1 MPGETGD
8 MKIIESDVLIIG
20 SGGAALRAA
29 IEAKETFPE
38 GRITLLTKG
47 EMGKCGVT
55 AIACSDRMA
64 FHATLPYTEPGGPD
78 NWKHHAR
85 DIYQIGGFVS
95 DGDLAAVLARESADA
110 FKFLDG
116 LGVPFAKTGEGKAD
130 QFITDGSEYARA
142 CYTGP
147 RTANHIEE
155 ALVRRVSS
163 LDIRAVENCMAC
175 DLLLGEGR
183 VIGAIGV
190 DTREGSEPLTGGV
203 MIFLSPAVILA
214 TGGAG
219 EIFAVHVYPPGMTGD
234 GYAMAYRAGAELVN
248 MEFIQIGPASVKT
261 QLNCSGSFMR
271 ANPRFVNERGEEF
284 LPRYFPP
291 DTSLSVI
298 HNLCFEK
305 GFTWP
310 VSREKKT
317 HRIDVAVSKETA
329 QGRKVFLDYSR
340 NPSGFLFRDLE
351 ARWQNRYKRETK
363 GDGQGEERNR
373 SPLARLKEINPE
385 SVEWLKE
392 NGVNLEAGAPLEIAE
407 AGQHFQGGVKIREK
421 GNSTLRGL
429 YAAGECAGGQHGAN
443 RPGGNALLDGQV
455 FGKISG
461 HAAALE
467 AKENRETRKLSKQ
480 VIEPILKR
488 LEDLKHGE
496 RPAAEVRE
504 EIKAMVS
511 RCASV
516 VRTEKE
522 LTEGLAKLERIKGE
536 GIFPDPRGV
545 AFTLET
551 ENLMIVAEMV
561 MRAALLRK
569 ESRGPHLFF
578 PRFEDHQPMDTK
590 DPEWRRYIVIRKE
603 EGRMILD
610 ACPPV
615 GLPF

>member
-1 MPGETGD
+1 MD
-8 MKIIESDVLIIG
+8 WVESDVLIIG

-29 IEAKETFPE
+29 VEAKETFSE
-38 GRITLLTKG
+38 GRVTILTKG

-55 AIACSDRMA
+55 AISCSDRMA

-78 NWKHHAR
+78 NWKPHAQ

-95 DGDLAAVLARESADA
+95 DADLAAVLARNSGDA
-110 FKFLDG
+110 FAYLDR
-116 LGVPFAKTGEGKAD
+116 LGVPFAKTREGKAD
-130 QFITDGSEYARA
+130 QFITDGSEYPRA

-155 ALVRRVSS
+155 ALARRVSS
-163 LDIRAVENCMAC
+163 MDIQVVEHCMAC
-175 DLLLGEGR
+175 DLLVEEER

-190 DTREGSEPLTGGV
+190 DTREESNPSPGRV
-203 MIFLSPAVILA
+203 KIFLSKAVILA

-234 GYAMAYRAGAELVN
+234 GYAMAHRAGAELVN

-271 ANPRFVNERGEEF
+271 ANPRFVNDQGEEF

-291 DTSLSVI
+291 DTPFSVI

-305 GFTWP
+305 GSTWP

-317 HRIDVAVSKETA
+317 HRIDVAISKETA
-329 QGRKVFLDYSR
+329 QGRKVFLDYSQ
-340 NPSGFLFRDLE
+340 NPSGFRFQDLE
-351 ARWQNRYKRETK
+351 NRWQERYKRETK
-363 GDGQGEERNR
+363 GDRKEVERNQ

-385 SVEWLKE
+385 SVEWLLE
-392 NGVNLEAGAPLEIAE
+392 NGINLDRGELLEIAE

-421 GNSTLRGL
+421 GNTTLQGL
-429 YAAGECAGGQHGAN
+429 FAAGECAGGQHGAN

-455 FGKISG
+455 FGKITG
-461 HAAALE
+461 QAAALE
-467 AKENRETRKLSKQ
+467 ARENPGLRKPSKR
-480 VIEPILKR
+480 VIEPVLRR
-488 LEDLKHGE
+488 LEDFKKGKL
-496 RPAAEVRE
+496 PAVEARE
-504 EIKAMVS
+504 EIKRIVS

-516 VRTEKE
+516 VRTERE
-522 LTEGLAKLERIKGE
+522 LTEGLNELGKIGEE
-536 GIFPDPRGV
+536 GIFPDPKGV

-551 ENLMIVAEMV
+551 ENLLTVAEMV
-561 MRAALLRK
+561 MRAALLRR

-578 PRFEDHQPMDTK
+578 ARFEDLHPVDMK
-590 DPEWRRYIVIRKE
+590 DPEWRKYIVIRR
-603 EGRMILD
+603 EGNRMIMEPR
-610 ACPPV
+610 APV
-615 GLPF
+615 GEAK

>member
-1 MPGETGD
+1 ME
-8 MKIIESDVLIIG
+8 IVESDVLIIG

-29 IEAKETFPE
+29 VEAKETFPG
-38 GRITLLTKG
+38 GRITVLTKG

-55 AIACSDRMA
+55 AISCSDRMA
-64 FHATLPYTEPGGPD
+64 FHATLPYTAPGGPD

-85 DIYQIGGFVS
+85 DIFQIGGFVS
-95 DGDLAAVLARESADA
+95 DADLAAILARESGGA
-110 FKFLDG
+110 FEFLDG

-130 QFITDGSEYARA
+130 QFITDGSEYPRA

-163 LDIRAVENCMAC
+163 MDIQVVEHCMAC
-175 DLLLGEGR
+175 DLLLEEGR

-190 DTREGSEPLTGGV
+190 DTQEGSRPLSGRLK
-203 MIFLSPAVILA
+203 IFLSKAVILA

-234 GYAMAYRAGAELVN
+234 GYAMAYRGGAELVN
-248 MEFIQIGPASVKT
+248 MEFIQIGLASVKT
-261 QLNCSGSFMR
+261 QLNCSGSLMR
-271 ANPRFVNERGEEF
+271 ANPRFVNNLGEEF

-291 DTSLSVI
+291 DTPISFI

-305 GFTWP
+305 GSTWP

-317 HRIDVAVSKETA
+317 HRIDVAVSKEKA

-340 NPSGFLFRDLE
+340 NPSSFRFQDLE
-351 ARWQNRYKRETK
+351 ARWQERYRRETK
-363 GDGQGEERNR
+363 GDGKEKERNE
-373 SPLARLKEINPE
+373 SPLTRLKEINPE

-392 NGVNLEAGAPLEIAE
+392 NGINLQEGEALEIAE
-407 AGQHFQGGVKIREK
+407 AGQHFQGGVKIRGK
-421 GNSTLRGL
+421 GNTTLQSL

-455 FGKISG
+455 FGKITG
-461 HAAALE
+461 QAAALE
-467 AKENRETRKLSKQ
+467 AKGNPGERKLSKRI
-480 VIEPILKR
+480 VEPVLKR
-488 LEDLKHGE
+488 LEDFKKGKV
-496 RPAAEVRE
+496 PAAAARE
-504 EIKAMVS
+504 EIKRIFS

-516 VRTEKE
+516 VRTERE
-522 LTEGLAKLERIKGE
+522 LTEGLEKLEKIKGE

-551 ENLMIVAEMV
+551 ENLLTVAEMV

-578 PRFEDHQPMDTK
+578 AHFDDLEPVAIK
-590 DPEWRRYIVIRKE
+590 DPDWQKYIVIRKRKD
-603 EGRMILD
+603 GRMILER
-610 ACPPV
+610 CTPV
-615 GLPF
+615 AMSF